1 MVSAGDVEAAAER
14 IAGRVR
20 RTPVVDLEAGAGG
33 SPVGCVL
40 KLEQLQHTGSFKP
53 RGVFNLL
60 LARQPTGGVVTAS
73 GGNAGLAV
81 AYAARELGLRA
92 TVFVPTTSPAV
103 KVERIRDLGADV
115 RIGGDRYADAHE
127 AAAAHRERTGELFV
141 HADDGQEILAGQGTV
156 ACELEQQAP
165 DLDTALVA
173 VGGGGLMGGIAS
185 WYHGRVRVVAV
196 EPQRAPTLHA
206 ALAAGEPV
214 DVDVSGVAA
223 DSLGARRIGAGGFAA
238 ARAAGVV
245 SVLVPDE
252 AIARARTALWRD
264 LHLASEAGGAAA
276 LAALGCGAYRPEPGE
291 RVAVVLC
298 GANTDPSDLV
308 PPAPPVERAATA

>member
-1 MVSAGDVEAAAER
+1 MVGAEEIEAAAQR

-20 RTPVVDLEAGAGG
+20 RTPVVDVEAGAAG
-33 SPVGCVL
+33 SPVPCTL

-53 RGVFNLL
+53 RGVLNLL
-60 LARQPTGGVVTAS
+60 LARRPGTGVVTAS

-81 AYAARELGLRA
+81 AYAARELGLGA

-103 KVERIRDLGADV
+103 KVERIRDLGAEV
-115 RIGGDRYADAHE
+115 VVGGDRYADAFE
-127 AAAAHRERTGELFV
+127 AAGVHRERTGELFV
-141 HADDGQEILAGQGTV
+141 HAYDGEEILAGQGTV
-156 ACELEQQAP
+156 ARELEQQAP
-165 DLDTALVA
+165 DLDTVLVA

-185 WYHGRVRVVAV
+185 WYAGRVKVVAV
-196 EPQRAPTLHA
+196 EPERAPTLHA
-206 ALAAGEPV
+206 ALAAGGPV

-223 DSLGARRIGAGGFAA
+223 DSLGARRIGATGFAA

-252 AIARARTALWRD
+252 AIASARTGLWRD

-276 LAALGCGAYRPEPGE
+276 LAALGCGAYRPAPGE
-291 RVAVVLC
+291 RVGVVLC

-308 PPAPPVERAATA
+308 PPAPPVRQTSTA

>member
-1 MVSAGDVEAAAER
+1 MVSVDEVEAAAQR

-20 RTPVVDLEAGAGG
+20 RTPVVHLEAGAGG
-33 SPVGCVL
+33 SPVGCTL

-60 LARQPTGGVVTAS
+60 LARREDTGVVTAS

-81 AYAARELGLRA
+81 AYAARELGLAA

-103 KVERIRDLGADV
+103 KVERIHDLGARV
-115 RIGGDRYADAHE
+115 IVGGDCYADAF
-127 AAAAHRERTGELFV
+127 AAASEHREATGELFV
-141 HADDGQEILAGQGTV
+141 HAYDGREILAGQGTV
-156 ACELEQQAP
+156 AREMEDQAP
-165 DLDTALVA
+165 DLDTVLVA

-185 WYHGRVRVVAV
+185 WYAGRVKVVAV
-196 EPQRAPTLHA
+196 EPERAPTLHA

-245 SVLVPDE
+245 SVLVPDV
-252 AIARARTALWRD
+252 AIAAARTALWRD

-276 LAALGCGAYRPEPGE
+276 MAALGCGAYRPGPRE
-291 RVAVVLC
+291 RVGVVLC

-308 PPAPPVERAATA
+308 PPVPPVQASATA